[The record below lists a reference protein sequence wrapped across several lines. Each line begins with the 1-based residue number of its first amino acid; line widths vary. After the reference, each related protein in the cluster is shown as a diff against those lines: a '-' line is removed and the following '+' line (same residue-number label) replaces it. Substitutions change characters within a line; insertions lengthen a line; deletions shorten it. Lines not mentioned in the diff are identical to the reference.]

1 MPVNALLGII
11 FSCCSV
17 LYATSPKNNFT
28 FRFIFSGG
36 TLMSIIE
43 LFENILVGAGACRLC
58 IELLNEEQR
67 QVMFGHRGVQ
77 FPSSLFFVI
86 ILYLAIS

>member
-1 MPVNALLGII
+1 MPANTLLGII

-17 LYATSPKNNFT
+17 LYTTSPKRNFT

-36 TLMSIIE
+36 TLLSIIE
-43 LFENILVGAGACRLC
+43 LLKNILVGAGACRLC

-67 QVMFGHRGVQ
+67 
-77 FPSSLFFVI
+77 
-86 ILYLAIS
+86 